1 MDKQGSEGRTND
13 KKSNRRCRIA
23 PSQLILGGAF
33 VLVFILLGFSSL
45 PVTAK
50 RGLQQTS
57 SSGSDDQISGI
68 RQFASR
74 SAVVNFGD
82 LARQEALNPR
92 PPEQLRLIPEP
103 EEQES
108 PRQPISGKAKVFAE
122 EKVSPA
128 AQSLGPSPP
137 TSASFQGSPGA
148 GGTPP
153 DTQGAAGPDR
163 LMSAMNGELRVQ
175 NKNGATIGVVH
186 SLGDFFSPA
195 TNGSSSAFDPQLQ
208 YDPYGGRWIL
218 VASANSSLSS
228 AVLVIA
234 VSQTSDPTGNWN
246 LYSVPAD
253 SAGRYWIDR
262 PQLGF
267 NKNWIVVS
275 AHMIPNDNSGV
286 SSHADVFAFNKS
298 NLYSN
303 GSGGGLTRF
312 SLPSEAGFFM
322 RPTTTLDSS
331 INTMYLLQDWSG
343 NLNGS
348 GSLRL
353 YSITGSVGSE
363 VLNNVGTPVFIT
375 TTDTWGD
382 YNGINGGGPQ
392 LGSAEKIATNSSEVQ
407 NVVYRN
413 GSLWCTHTVFL
424 PAQGEATRSLVQW
437 WEISPNGTV
446 KQRGRIEDPTGNVF
460 YAFPS
465 IAVNKNND
473 VLIGYARFTANQY
486 AGSGYAFRAAADP
499 PSSMRDDTILK
510 AGENTYR
517 VSDNGFSRWGDY
529 SATVVDPSNDTD
541 MWTTQEYAGSVVNR
555 WNTWWG
561 RVTPPVSTLT
571 RTLTV
576 ASSNPGSGVSITVSP
591 NDNSNQGNGTTQ
603 FTRVY
608 NNNSNVSLTAPSA
621 AGGNNFQKWQRDGS
635 DWATTQSTNV
645 TMDANHT
652 LTAVYIPPT
661 TVQIT
666 VQTSPAGRSFTVDGA
681 TYTSTQLL
689 AWTSGSSHSISTAS
703 PQSGGTGTQYVW
715 NGWTD
720 GGGISHTVAPTTN
733 TTYTANF
740 TTQYLLTMNAGTGGT
755 VGAGGY
761 FNSGTGVSI
770 SASPTSGYSFNSWTG
785 VGTGSFSGTSNPA
798 SVVMN
803 GPISETASF
812 TPNTGLAS
820 YDPVLKAPKCG
831 QPGSVCN
838 SGTLLNGRGNMVGGP
853 ETNQP
858 NTINSSCADGT
869 AGTYHTDESLEAIKV
884 STLDGSNFAPGKA
897 VRIDVTFWAW
907 STSSDYLDLFYAAD
921 VSSPNWIHLLTVQPT
936 ATSSQ
941 VLTMTY
947 QLPTGGS
954 LQAVR
959 AVFRFGGSVSP
970 CGSNSGYDDHD
981 DLIFAIGSASQPLQ
995 LLLEEFGPSSNQVAA
1010 LDSMSFFR
1018 DPFPVVNGADL
1029 LNRGSDRNT
1038 RVIIFTT
1045 NLQLAQGET
1054 SSSVVVNLVDS
1065 NNQSYDIAAEDVR
1078 PVPNFDF
1085 TQVNFRLPNNLPAG
1099 TCTIKV
1105 KAHGQVSNAGTI
1117 RIRM

>member
-13 KKSNRRCRIA
+13 KKRNRKRRVT
-23 PSQLILGGAF
+23 PSQLILGGAI
-33 VLVFILLGFSSL
+33 VLVLVLFGFSSL

-50 RGLQQTS
+50 RSVQQAS
-57 SSGSDDQISGI
+57 SRGSDNQISGI
-68 RQFASR
+68 KQVASR

-92 PPEQLRLIPEP
+92 PPEQLRIVPEP
-103 EEQES
+103 QEQES
-108 PRQPISGKAKVFAE
+108 PHRSISGKAKVFAE
-122 EKVSPA
+122 EKVAQA

-137 TSASFQGSPGA
+137 TSASFQGSPGV
-148 GGTPP
+148 GNVPP
-153 DTQGAAGPDR
+153 DTQGAAGPNH

-175 NKNGATIGVVH
+175 NKSGTTIGVVS

-218 VASANSSLSS
+218 VASANPSLSS

-234 VSQTSDPTGNWN
+234 VSQTSDPTGNWS
-246 LYSVPAD
+246 LYGVAAD
-253 SAGRYWIDR
+253 SAGRYWVDR

-267 NKNWIVVS
+267 NKNWIIVS
-275 AHMIPNDNSGV
+275 ANMIPNDNSGV
-286 SSHADVFAFNKS
+286 SSRADVFAFNKS

-303 GSGGGLTRF
+303 GSGSSLTRF
-312 SLPSEAGFFM
+312 SVPIEAFPM

-331 INTMYLLQDWSG
+331 LNAMYLLQNWLGSS
-343 NLNGS
+343 NGT

-392 LGSAEKIATNSSEVQ
+392 LGSAEKIATNAAEIQ

-413 GSLWCTHTVFL
+413 GSLWCTHTIFL
-424 PAQGEATRSLVQW
+424 PADGQATRSLVQW

-446 KQRGRIEDPTGNVF
+446 RQRGRIEDPTGKVF

-465 IAVNKNND
+465 IAVNINND
-473 VLIGYARFTANQY
+473 VLIGYARFTATQY
-486 AGSGYAFRAAADP
+486 AGSGYAFRAASDP
-499 PSSMRDDTILK
+499 LSSMRDDAILK
-510 AGENTYR
+510 TGENTYR

-529 SATVVDPSNDTD
+529 SATVVDPANDTD
-541 MWTTQEYAGSVVNR
+541 MWTTQEYAGSVVNK

-571 RTLTV
+571 RMLTV

-591 NDNSNQGNGTTQ
+591 NDNSNQGNGTTP

-608 NNNSNVSLTAPSA
+608 NNNSNVSMTAPAA
-621 AGGNNFQKWQRDGS
+621 AGGNNFQKWQRDGL
-635 DWATTQSTNV
+635 DLATTQSTNV
-645 TMDANHT
+645 MMDADHT
-652 LTAVYIPPT
+652 LTAVYVPPT

-666 VQTSPAGRSFTVDGA
+666 VQTNPAGRSFTVDGS
-681 TYTSTQLL
+681 TYTSAQTLT
-689 AWTSGSSHSISTAS
+689 WTSGSSHTISTTS

-715 NGWTD
+715 NGWSDT
-720 GGGISHTVAPTTN
+720 GGISHTVAPTTN
-733 TTYTANF
+733 TTYTANL
-740 TTQYLLTMNAGTGGT
+740 TTQYLLTMNAGAGGT
-755 VGAGGY
+755 VSSGGY
-761 FNSGTGVSI
+761 FNTGTGVSV
-770 SASPTSGYSFNSWTG
+770 SASPTSGYSFNGWTG

-798 SVVMN
+798 GVTMN
-803 GPISETASF
+803 GPITETASF
-812 TPNTGLAS
+812 TPNTSQAS

-838 SGTLLNGRGNMVGGP
+838 SGTLLNGRSNMTGGA
-853 ETNQP
+853 ELNQP
-858 NTINSSCADGT
+858 NTINNSCADGT
-869 AGTYHTDESLEAIKV
+869 SGTYHTDESLDAIKV
-884 STLDGSNFAPGKA
+884 STLDGTNFAPGKA

-921 VSSPNWIHLLTVQPT
+921 ASSPNWIHLLTVQPT
-936 ATSSQ
+936 ATGNQ
-941 VLTMTY
+941 VLTTTY

-981 DLIFAIGSASQPLQ
+981 DLIFAIGSAPQPLQ
-995 LLLEEFGPSSNQVAA
+995 LLLEEFGPSSSQVAA
-1010 LDSMSFFR
+1010 LDSVLFLR

-1029 LNRGSDRNT
+1029 LNLGSDRNT
-1038 RVIIFTT
+1038 RVIIFAT

-1065 NNQSYDIAAEDVR
+1065 NGLSYDVAAEDVR
-1078 PVPNFDF
+1078 PVASSNF
-1085 TQVNFRLPNNLPAG
+1085 TQVIFRLPNNLPVG
-1099 TCTIKV
+1099 TCTIKL

-1117 RIRM
+1117 RIRI

>member
-1 MDKQGSEGRTND
+1 MDKQEGSEGRTND
-13 KKSNRRCRIA
+13 KKSNRRRRIA

-33 VLVFILLGFSSL
+33 VLVFILFGFSSL

-50 RGLQQTS
+50 RSVQQTS

-68 RQFASR
+68 RQVASS
-74 SAVVNFGD
+74 SAIVNFGD

-92 PPEQLRLIPEP
+92 PPEQPRLIPEP
-103 EEQES
+103 QEQES
-108 PRQPISGKAKVFAE
+108 PHRPISGKAKVFAE
-122 EKVSPA
+122 ENVSHA

-148 GGTPP
+148 GNVPP
-153 DTQGAAGPDR
+153 DTQGAAGPNQ

-175 NKNGATIGVVH
+175 NKSGATIGVVH
-186 SLGDFFSPA
+186 SLGDFFSSV

-218 VASANSSLSS
+218 VASANPSLSS

-246 LYSVPAD
+246 LYSVTAD
-253 SAGRYWIDR
+253 STGRYWIDR
-262 PQLGF
+262 PLLGF

-275 AHMIPNDNSGV
+275 ANMIPNDNSGV

-303 GSGGGLTRF
+303 GSGSFLTRF
-312 SLPSEAGFFM
+312 SLPSEASFFM

-331 INTMYLLQDWSG
+331 LNTMYLLQDWLG
-343 NLNGS
+343 NSNGS

-353 YSITGSVGSE
+353 YSMTGSVGSE

-382 YNGINGGGPQ
+382 YIGINGAPQ
-392 LGSAEKIATNSSEVQ
+392 LGSAERIATNAAEIQ

-413 GSLWCTHTVFL
+413 GSLWCTHTIFL
-424 PAQGEATRSLVQW
+424 PADGQATRSLVQW

-446 KQRGRIEDPTGNVF
+446 RQRGRVQDPNGNVF

-465 IAVNKNND
+465 IAVNQNND
-473 VLIGYARFTANQY
+473 VLIGYARFAATQY
-486 AGSGYAFRAAADP
+486 AGSGYAFRAASDP
-499 PSSMRDDTILK
+499 LSSMRDDAILK
-510 AGENTYR
+510 TGENTYR
-517 VSDNGFSRWGDY
+517 VSDKGLSPWGDY
-529 SATVVDPSNDTD
+529 SATVVDPANDTD
-541 MWTTQEYAGSVVNR
+541 MWTTQEYAGSVVNK

-571 RTLTV
+571 RMLTV
-576 ASSNPGSGVSITVSP
+576 ASSNPGSGVSVTVSP
-591 NDNSNQGNGTTQ
+591 NDNNAQGSGTTP
-603 FTRVY
+603 FARTY
-608 NNNSNVSLTAPSA
+608 NNNTNMSLTAPST
-621 AGGNNFQKWQRDGS
+621 AGGNNFQKWQLDGV
-635 DWATTQSTNV
+635 DLTTSLLANFV
-645 TMDANHT
+645 MDANHRM
-652 LTAVYIPPT
+652 TAVYVT
-661 TVQIT
+661 
-666 VQTSPAGRSFTVDGA
+666 
-681 TYTSTQLL
+681 
-689 AWTSGSSHSISTAS
+689 
-703 PQSGGTGTQYVW
+703 GGTG
-715 NGWTD
+715 G
-720 GGGISHTVAPTTN
+720 
-733 TTYTANF
+733 
-740 TTQYLLTMNAGTGGT
+740 NA
-755 VGAGGY
+755 V
-761 FNSGTGVSI
+761 
-770 SASPTSGYSFNSWTG
+770 
-785 VGTGSFSGTSNPA
+785 
-798 SVVMN
+798 
-803 GPISETASF
+803 
-812 TPNTGLAS
+812 
-820 YDPVLKAPKCG
+820 YDAVLKAPKCG
-831 QPGSVCN
+831 LAGSVCD
-838 SGTLLNGRGNMVGGP
+838 SGALLMGRDNMSGGGEP
-853 ETNQP
+853 NQP
-858 NTINSSCADGT
+858 NTINNSCTDGT
-869 AGTYHTDESLEAIKV
+869 SGNYHSDESLDEIKV

-921 VSSPNWIHLLTVQPT
+921 ASSSNWIHLLTVQPT
-936 ATSSQ
+936 ALGSQ
-941 VLTMTY
+941 VLTTTY

-959 AVFRFGGSVSP
+959 AVFRLSGSVSP

-995 LLLEEFGPSSNQVAA
+995 LLLEEFGPSSSQVAA
-1010 LDSMSFFR
+1010 LDSMSFLR

-1029 LNRGSDRNT
+1029 LNLGGDRNT
-1038 RVIIFTT
+1038 RVIIFAA

-1085 TQVNFRLPNNLPAG
+1085 TQVIFRLPNNLPAG
-1099 TCTIKV
+1099 TYTIKV

-1117 RIRM
+1117 RTRI